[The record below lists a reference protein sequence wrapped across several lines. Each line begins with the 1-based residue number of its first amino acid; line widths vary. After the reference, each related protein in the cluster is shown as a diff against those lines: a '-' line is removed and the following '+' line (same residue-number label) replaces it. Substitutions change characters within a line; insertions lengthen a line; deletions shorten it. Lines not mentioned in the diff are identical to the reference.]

1 MADEDEIIEHRIID
15 TRVRPPVSVL
25 TTIADLVIDIT
36 PLDDLKYDVGYF
48 KPDGAGGL
56 EVLILFAG
64 LERACM
70 VVEHVTQMQQQKPKT
85 VEIRSGEQR
94 TPLHPGVVKSI
105 VEGKIEVAQLILRR
119 EES

>member
-1 MADEDEIIEHRIID
+1 MSEDDNIEHRIID

-25 TTIADLVIDIT
+25 DGVSDLVIEIT
-36 PLDDLKYDVGYF
+36 PLDDMKYDVGYF

-56 EVLILFAG
+56 EVLVLFAG

-70 VVEHVTQMQQQKPKT
+70 VVEHVTQIRNHKPKT
-85 VEIRSGEQR
+85 VEIRSGDQR
-94 TPLHPGVVKSI
+94 TPLHPGVVRSI